1 MTLTDLSDSRV
12 MDGILYSYEY
22 DELNRRSKETAHYIP
37 GNTLTKTYSY
47 SPLGAVSGML
57 LSGNEGVF
65 NHDYH
70 YDPRGRLSAATLPGN
85 QNINLQLNN
94 DGTPSAI
101 THGNNIITNINYN
114 ANGLIKTIA
123 TNGSNSAQ
131 PLAVQLSYQHDA
143 ENNIRTI
150 TSEQGNHT
158 FYYDRLN
165 RLTGAQYPPLSGV
178 TNNDGEERPLEE
190 NFEYDYG
197 HNLSKDDG
205 NDWVF
210 DKNHRIT
217 EKGDLRYHYDPD
229 GNLTSKT
236 TLGLVPIESH
246 SYDTDGRRIGFQKD
260 NTTANY
266 QYDPLGRRISKTVEV
281 SEGTATHTTQTWYLW
296 HNEKL
301 LAEYH
306 SNGAMQKRYAYL
318 PGRYLPEQMEDAN
331 GIYTIHGDH
340 LETPRAMTD
349 ASGNVVWKMH
359 NTAFGDAW
367 IEDDLDEDGN
377 AITLNIR
384 FPGQYFDLETEMHY
398 NYFRDYAPGLG
409 RYVQS
414 DPIGLAGGI
423 NIYGYAGGSPLL
435 YFDPYGLEVVGTWSQ
450 HPVVTNFEISVGAA
464 DISGDFQLLTAIVSA
479 SGSADFQFE
488 VECRDTC
495 SEEEWNLSMD
505 IGLTAEYQAK
515 KSIPTVCAALP
526 AWSESGK
533 TPWSKVRKRIVTPA
547 KFACSVGTA
556 HAVGEMGGMLYDVIK
571 TAIETQALKLLEY
584 YAGKTPSQLCK
595 ASR

>member
-1 MTLTDLSDSRV
+1 MTLTNLSDSRV

-47 SPLGAVSGML
+47 SPLGAVSGMS

-101 THGNNIITNINYN
+101 THGNNITTNINYN
-114 ANGLIKTIA
+114 ANGLIQTIA

-131 PLAVQLSYQHDA
+131 PPAVQLSYQHDA

-150 TSEQGNHT
+150 TSELGNHT

-178 TNNDGEERPLEE
+178 TNNDGEERPLSE
-190 NFEYDYG
+190 NFDYDYG

-260 NTTANY
+260 NTTANC

-296 HNEKL
+296 HDEKL
-301 LAEYH
+301 LAEYQ

-414 DPIGLAGGI
+414 DPIGLKGGLNTYRYVNGNPLKYIDPLGLVYGLGRGPYSQTNTVQSIAGPATPTDKFVFGCAGLHCVSGNFDGASHQFGTPTLGGGVMFCTKPPEKQQCSDNSSGNSEGNRGIAGGRFGI
-423 NIYGYAGGSPLL
+423 GFTYMENGVICFSIGVQV
-435 YFDPYGLEVVGTWSQ
+435 GLPG
-450 HPVVTNFEISVGAA
+450 PVVDG
-464 DISGDFQLLTAIVSA
+464 GDATI
-479 SGSADFQFE
+479 
-488 VECRDTC
+488 R
-495 SEEEWNLSMD
+495 
-505 IGLTAEYQAK
+505 
-515 KSIPTVCAALP
+515 
-526 AWSESGK
+526 
-533 TPWSKVRKRIVTPA
+533 
-547 KFACSVGTA
+547 
-556 HAVGEMGGMLYDVIK
+556 
-571 TAIETQALKLLEY
+571 
-584 YAGKTPSQLCK
+584 
-595 ASR
+595 

>member
-47 SPLGAVSGML
+47 SPLGAVSGMS

-331 GIYTIHGDH
+331 GLYTIHGDH
-340 LETPRAMTD
+340 LETPKAMTD
-349 ASGNVVWKMH
+349 VSGNVVWKMH
-359 NTAFGDAW
+359 NTAYGDAW

-377 AITLNIR
+377 AVTLNIR
-384 FPGQYFDLETEMHY
+384 FPGQYFDWETGLHY

-414 DPIGLAGGI
+414 DPIGLAGGL
-423 NIYGYAGGSPLL
+423 NTYGY
-435 YFDPYGLEVVGTWSQ
+435 
-450 HPVVTNFEISVGAA
+450 VGANPLSFT
-464 DISGDFQLLTAIVSA
+464 DPLGLFRGCRLVSGGPGFDDYYVCSDGGPDYNDGSA
-479 SGSADFQFE
+479 SAFDSGNNLTPEQCENTPVSCKEKLDVCINNSFL
-488 VECRDTC
+488 T
-495 SEEEWNLSMD
+495 NLSTAGVAGAVC
-505 IGLTAEYQAK
+505 IGGAIYFTGGTMALSCAVLGETAGFATETTVVKACTRAYQ
-515 KSIPTVCAALP
+515 VCVAQ
-526 AWSESGK
+526 E
-533 TPWSKVRKRIVTPA
+533 
-547 KFACSVGTA
+547 
-556 HAVGEMGGMLYDVIK
+556 
-571 TAIETQALKLLEY
+571 
-584 YAGKTPSQLCK
+584 
-595 ASR
+595 